1 MERARIER
9 ALDGALVTDAE
20 LAALRARLAADAE
33 IKVRVLTTCLVKAL
47 FLTTCLVK
55 ALFFD
60 HLYGQSTVF

>member
-47 FLTTCLVK
+47 I
-55 ALFFD
+55 
-60 HLYGQSTVF
+60 